1 LKPWLPKRWVDLSTT
16 KSIDITRILHD
27 IERGDEQASEQLLPL
42 VYRELRQQAARQMAK
57 ENSNHTLQPT
67 ALVHEAYLRLVG
79 GGEQQWEN
87 RRHFFSAAAEA
98 MRRILVENARRKQR
112 IRHGGEWQRVDL
124 NGLDVAVTA
133 NDDQL
138 ILVNEAL
145 AKLEE
150 EDPESAELIKLRF
163 FVGLP
168 NVQAAKIL
176 NMSERTAKR
185 NWAYAR
191 AWLFEE
197 ISRNR

>member
-1 LKPWLPKRWVDLSTT
+1 LSAPEPN
-16 KSIDITRILHD
+16 DITRILHE
-27 IERGDEQASEQLLPL
+27 IEHGEKHASEQLLPL
-42 VYRELRQQAARQMAK
+42 VYKELRQLAAHQMAR
-57 ENSNHTLQPT
+57 ESSNHTLQPT

-112 IRHGGEWQRVDL
+112 QRHGGEWQRVDL
-124 NGLDVAVTA
+124 KGLDVATSA
-133 NDDQL
+133 EDEQL
-138 ILVNEAL
+138 LLVNEAL
-145 AKLEE
+145 AKLEK

-168 NVQAAKIL
+168 NIQAAKIL

-191 AWLFEE
+191 AWLYEE
-197 ISRNR
+197 INRNS

>member
-1 LKPWLPKRWVDLSTT
+1 MSTT

-42 VYRELRQQAARQMAK
+42 VYRALRQQAARQMAK

-79 GGEQQWEN
+79 GGDQQWEN